1 MIHLERD
8 EDYLMM
14 SGIQHFDFCRRQWA
28 LIHIEQQWEENVLT
42 VEGKLDHKKCHDDKI
57 IEKRKDIIIMRGM
70 RVISHKLKMT
80 GVCDVV
86 EFHRNEQG
94 IILNKYDGKWLPI
107 PIEYKHGHEK
117 TIDADRLQLCAQAIA
132 LEEMLVC
139 NIGYGFLYYKE
150 KNQREKVNFTDEL
163 RNITSSMAKEMNSY
177 FEKAWT
183 PSSKISSKC
192 KACSLKEI
200 CIPKLCNKRNV
211 NKYIEE
217 YVKECE

>member
-1 MIHLERD
+1 MERE
-8 EDYLMM
+8 EDFLMM

-94 IILNKYDGKWLPI
+94 ITLNKYDGKWIPL

-132 LEEMLVC
+132 LEEMMVC
-139 NIGYGFLYYKE
+139 NIEYGFLYYKE
-150 KNQREKVNFTDEL
+150 NNQREKVDFTDEL
-163 RNITSSMAKEMNSY
+163 RNKTLSMANEMNSY
-177 FEKAWT
+177 FERAWT
-183 PSSKISSKC
+183 PSAKISSKC
-192 KACSLKEI
+192 KSCSLKEI
-200 CIPKLCNKRNV
+200 CVPKLSNKNV

-217 YVKECE
+217 YIKECE